1 MILISFNTPPA
12 FLHHHVG
19 EPPLVFF
26 AGNTLPASPL
36 SDSLPRE
43 KEKERERFF
52 LQNFNLYYFTR
63 VQGMEI
69 KFLGIHCTLRL
80 EEILTCHAGRF
91 DDGSCRQ

>member
-26 AGNTLPASPL
+26 AGNTLPAPPL

-43 KEKERERFF
+43 KEREREI
-52 LQNFNLYYFTR
+52 LSS
-63 VQGMEI
+63 
-69 KFLGIHCTLRL
+69 KFQSLLFYACARN
-80 EEILTCHAGRF
+80 EN
-91 DDGSCRQ
+91 

>member
-1 MILISFNTPPA
+1 MLENRRSYFSREILCLPPR
-12 FLHHHVG
+12 FPIPYL
-19 EPPLVFF
+19 E
-26 AGNTLPASPL
+26 
-36 SDSLPRE
+36 R
-43 KEKERERFF
+43 KRERERLF

-63 VQGMEI
+63 VQEMEI